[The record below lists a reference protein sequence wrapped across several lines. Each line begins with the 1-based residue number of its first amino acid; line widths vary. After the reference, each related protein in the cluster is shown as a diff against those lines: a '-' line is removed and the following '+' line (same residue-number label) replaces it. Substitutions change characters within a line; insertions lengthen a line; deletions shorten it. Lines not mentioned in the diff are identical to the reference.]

1 MEEKEDVV
9 VRTSSGGQIDASEM
23 AEYSS
28 RVYPGSNRCL
38 SEMLTDGWTD
48 GRTDP
53 RIDMREISYERA
65 AQPLNP
71 VPSPLSCSTIQVNN

>member
-1 MEEKEDVV
+1 MEEQEDV

-23 AEYSS
+23 AQYSS

-48 GRTDP
+48 ERIDP
-53 RIDMREISYERA
+53 RIQMREISYARA
-65 AQPLNP
+65 AQPHNP
-71 VPSPLSCSTIQVNN
+71 VPSPLSCSTIQVTN